1 MTKNRIHVTPLL
13 AAVLSVL
20 VLVSPSTPGGY
31 AGQGRKMQPAESG
44 NLEKA
49 RALWLGRQTR
59 SAIQMLERIAADKQS
74 AGQAGAQL
82 LLGDIYFSNGW
93 ESEGAFPGWHDQ
105 PEFRPRAEAAYRSAA
120 ALKPEWPAPHA
131 GLGRILLQQ
140 GKSQEALIE
149 FDAAL
154 QLSPNDATAHFGRA
168 RALAALGRTADAE
181 TAMAL
186 GRAAR
191 PAPWALADQV
201 AAARTGKKSAEVMEL
216 ASRFLSQFPSDDRI
230 VDVYDALL
238 EAYQATPSTPPGLFA
253 DAVEARSK
261 YRNDPGPILAAANLL
276 VAKNTDLDRAIR
288 LAGKS
293 VDAAQQWI
301 DQNLDAYKLAEKAE
315 NSLRRSRAGAAD
327 TAGWAYFA
335 KKELRQAE
343 AKLFEAEQ
351 LFRGQDAANQYHI
364 AEFQLSQQQWEIAR
378 EHYLACLSLTSPPP
392 LQAAAKKSLA
402 EVYARL
408 GNDSSRLDKYL
419 DAELTRRMEIRRNET
434 LASLLDQ
441 RAPSLKLNDVNGR
454 PFELASLRGKAVL
467 LNFFT
472 SW

>member
-1 MTKNRIHVTPLL
+1 LL
-13 AAVLSVL
+13 APVLSVL
-20 VLVSPSTPGGY
+20 VLISPAVLGGY
-31 AGQGRKMQPAESG
+31 AAWGRKVQTPESG
-44 NLEKA
+44 TLEKA
-49 RALWLGRQTR
+49 RALWVGRQTR
-59 SAIQMLERIAADKQS
+59 SAIQMLERIATDKQS
-74 AGQAGAQL
+74 AGQADAQL

-120 ALKPEWPAPHA
+120 ALKPKWSAPHA

-140 GKSQEALIE
+140 GRSQEALGE

-154 QLSPNDATAHFGRA
+154 KLSPNDAVAHFGRA

-181 TAMAL
+181 TAIAQ

-201 AAARTGKKSAEVMEL
+201 ATARTGKKSAEVIEL
-216 ASRFLSQFPSDDRI
+216 AARFLSQFPSDDRI

-261 YRNDPGPILAAANLL
+261 YRNDPGPILTAANLL
-276 VAKNTDLDRAIR
+276 VSKNTDLDRAIR

-301 DQNLDAYKLAEKAE
+301 DQNFGAYKLAEKAQ
-315 NSLRRSRAGAAD
+315 NSLRRSRASAAD

-335 KKELRQAE
+335 RKDLRQTE

-351 LFRGQDAANQYHI
+351 LSRGQDAANQYHI
-364 AEFQLSQQQWEIAR
+364 AEFQLWQQQWEIAQ
-378 EHYLACLSLTSPPP
+378 EHYLACLSLTAPPP
-392 LQAAAKKSLA
+392 LQAAARKSLV

-408 GNDSSRLDKYL
+408 GNESSGLDKYL
-419 DAELTRRMEIRRNET
+419 DAELTRRMETRRNES
-434 LASLLDQ
+434 LGSLLDQ

-454 PFELASLRGKAVL
+454 PFDLASLRGKVVL